1 MWHRSVPAEFPG
13 QAVPDPGEV
22 IYQGG
27 VLPGHAAIAG
37 SGQYIA
43 GYSMIMSWWE
53 PDVRYR
59 I

>member
-43 GYSMIMSWWE
+43 GYSMILSWWE
-53 PDVRYR
+53 PDIR
-59 I
+59 